1 MTGNRGDEVRRADA
15 RRRGVSTGVLADRM
29 AATLV
34 HHEPGWRLPR
44 LTALARRYNVSAA
57 EIDSAIDELAARHL
71 LRRLP
76 DGQVYRASPAEYYVP
91 LEGLSGLVSHVDP
104 MGGQLVC
111 KSRHVSRRRPP
122 EDIGRSL
129 GLAPGDPVV
138 SIRCIWTVGGEPA
151 ALSASYL
158 PERMGHEGPDLGAP
172 PFSPLVAGSPADAA
186 PAGMAPADVLPDAD
200 AAPVRPASGAPPVDA
215 PPVDALPVDA
225 LPVDALPVD
234 ALPVDALPVD
244 GGAPVRGALAGTPL
258 ASPRGGVDEGD
269 PVSGDPWGGRGG
281 LAGPGAASARA
292 LQIELAPPPPSVARS
307 LHLAVG
313 ELVVTVT
320 VSFEDPAAHHP
331 VALTTTMLRPD
342 LFRVVIQATAAPAP
356 DGGTDGLASTWTHS
370 AQGWEP

>member
-1 MTGNRGDEVRRADA
+1 MTGNRGDEVHRADA

-76 DGQVYRASPAEYYVP
+76 DGQVYRASPAEYYLP
-91 LEGLSGLVSHVDP
+91 LEGLSGLSSHVDP

-138 SIRCIWTVGGEPA
+138 SIRCVWTVGGEPA

-158 PERMGHEGPDLGAP
+158 PERLEQEVPDLGAP
-172 PFSPLVAGSPADAA
+172 PFSPLVAGSPADAS
-186 PAGMAPADVLPDAD
+186 PADGTPGDVAPPAVSPVDG
-200 AAPVRPASGAPPVDA
+200 AAPVGGSGPARGPLAGAPPDETDPPAGKPYLTGASA
-215 PPVDALPVDA
+215 P
-225 LPVDALPVD
+225 
-234 ALPVDALPVD
+234 
-244 GGAPVRGALAGTPL
+244 APGT
-258 ASPRGGVDEGD
+258 AH
-269 PVSGDPWGGRGG
+269 
-281 LAGPGAASARA
+281 ARA

-307 LHLAVG
+307 LHLPVG

-320 VSFEDPAAHHP
+320 VSFEDPASQYP

-342 LFRVVIQATAAPAP
+342 LFRIVIQATAAPAP
-356 DGGTDGLASTWTHS
+356 AGHTDGLAASWTHTV
-370 AQGWEP
+370 QGWEP